1 MSIRALKYEIK
12 LNTTQKKQLCC
23 AVGCVR
29 FVHNYMLD
37 IQQKHY
43 EVNKKWIKYP
53 KLDKEYLTPLKKQCE
68 WLRQPSKW
76 ALQFACKT
84 LCENL
89 FSFKKLGRGF
99 PKFKKKGKG
108 VESIHITETPKLNYE
123 NWTCKLAKI
132 GKVKILKGHNKQIP
146 KDAKIFHYTVEY
158 KSSLDRVFLSVVY
171 EDNSLINRHIPN
183 KNTHCGI
190 DVGIKTFATL
200 SDGTVFENQKHLKS
214 NLKKLR
220 VLQRS
225 ASRKYKQGKKR
236 NEQSSN
242 WRRVQKQIA
251 KLHFHIANQRMDY
264 NHKVSKYLAD
274 NYYLVS
280 VEDLNIKGMVK
291 NHRLAQAVSDVAWS
305 GFLSMLKYK
314 CQAYQEVDRYYAS
327 SQTCGC
333 CGYKNP
339 KVKDL
344 AVRSWVCPQC
354 GTKHDRDL
362 NASKN
367 IDREGLSLWR
377 RKVSQ

>member
-43 EVNKKWIKYP
+43 EVNKKWIEYP
-53 KLDKEYLTPLKKQCE
+53 KLSKEYLTPLKKQHE

-76 ALQFACKT
+76 ALQFACKM

-89 FSFKKLGRGF
+89 LSFKKLGRGF

-108 VESIHITETPKLNYE
+108 VESIHITENPKLNYE
-123 NWTCKLAKI
+123 DWTCKLAKI

-171 EDNSLINRHIPN
+171 EDNSLTSKRIPN
-183 KNTHCGI
+183 KDTHCGI

-200 SDGTVFENQKHLKS
+200 SDGMVFENQKHLKS

-236 NEQSSN
+236 DEQSSN
-242 WRRVQKQIA
+242 WRKIQKQIA
-251 KLHFHIANQRMDY
+251 KLHFHIANQRLDY
-264 NHKVSKYLAD
+264 NHKASKYLAE

-280 VEDLNIKGMVK
+280 VENLNIKGILK
-291 NHRLAQAVSDVAWS
+291 NHRLAQEVSDVAWS
-305 GFLSMLKYK
+305 QFLGMLKYK
-314 CQAYQEVDRYYAS
+314 CQAYQEVDRYFAS

-339 KVKDL
+339 KVKEL
-344 AVRSWVCPQC
+344 SVRSWVCPQC
-354 GTKHDRDL
+354 GAKHDRDL

>member
-1 MSIRALKYEIK
+1 MKYELK
-12 LNTTQKKQLCC
+12 MNATQKHKLRR

-43 EVNKKWIKYP
+43 EENKKWIPYP
-53 KLDKEYLTPLKKQCE
+53 TLDKNYLTPLKQQHD
-68 WLRQPSKW
+68 WLREPSKW
-76 ALQFACKT
+76 CLQFACKSI
-84 LCENL
+84 CENL

-99 PKFKKKGKG
+99 PKFKRKGRC
-108 VESIHITETPKLNYE
+108 VESIHITENPQLNYE
-123 NWTCKLAKI
+123 DWTCKIAKV
-132 GKVKILKGHNKQIP
+132 GKVKVYRGHNKRIP
-146 KDAKIFHYTVEY
+146 NDAKVYHYSVEY
-158 KSSLDRVFLSVVY
+158 KPSLDRCFLSVVY
-171 EDNSLINRHIPN
+171 EDNSSTNKRIPN
-183 KNTHCGI
+183 KDTHCGI

-200 SDGTVFENQKHLKS
+200 SDGKVFENQKHLKS

-225 ASRKYKQGKKR
+225 ASRKYRKGKNKF
-236 NEQSSN
+236 EQSSN
-242 WRRVQKQIA
+242 WKKIQKRIA
-251 KLHFHIANQRMDY
+251 KLHFHIANQRQDY
-264 NHKVSKYLAD
+264 NHKVSRYLA
-274 NYYLVS
+274 NTYYLVS
-280 VEDLNIKGMVK
+280 VEDLAVKNMVK

-305 GFLSMLKYK
+305 SFLSMLKYK
-314 CQAYQEVDRYYAS
+314 CQAYQEVDRFFAS

-354 GTKHDRDL
+354 GAKHDRDL

-377 RKVSQ
+377 RNVGQ

>member
-1 MSIRALKYEIK
+1 MSIKAIKYELKMNATQTHK
-12 LNTTQKKQLCC
+12 LRC

-43 EVNKKWIKYP
+43 EENKKWIPYP
-53 KLDKEYLTPLKKQCE
+53 TLSKKYLTPLKQQHD
-68 WLRQPSKW
+68 WLREPSKW
-76 ALQFACKT
+76 CLQVACKN

-89 FSFKKLGRGF
+89 FSFKKLGRSF
-99 PKFKKKGKG
+99 PKFKRKGRC
-108 VESIHITETPKLNYE
+108 VESIHITENPQLNYE
-123 NWTCKLAKI
+123 DWTCKIAKI
-132 GKVKILKGHNKQIP
+132 GKVKVYRGHNKRIP
-146 KDAKIFHYTVEY
+146 KDAKVYHYSVEY
-158 KSSLDRVFLSVVY
+158 KPSLDRCFLSVVY
-171 EDNSLINRHIPN
+171 EDNSLTNKRIPN
-183 KNTHCGI
+183 KDTHCGI

-200 SDGTVFENQKHLKS
+200 SDGKVFENQKHLKS

-225 ASRKYKQGKKR
+225 ASRKYKKGVKTE
-236 NEQSSN
+236 EQSSN
-242 WRRVQKQIA
+242 WKKVQRKIA
-251 KLHFHIANQRMDY
+251 KLHFHIANQRQDY
-264 NHKVSKYLAD
+264 NHKVSKYLSE

-280 VEDLNIKGMVK
+280 VEDLAVKNMVK

-305 GFLSMLKYK
+305 SFLSMLKYK
-314 CQAYQEVDRYYAS
+314 CQAYQEVDRFFAS
-327 SQTCGC
+327 SQTCGY
-333 CGYKNP
+333 CGYKNL

-344 AVRSWVCPQC
+344 SVRSWVCPQC
-354 GTKHDRDL
+354 GVKHDRDL